1 MNSTILKNVN
11 KEQMMAILEQMD
23 AKQMMAILIELDA
36 SMRGLKALQAYPP
49 KNAFEKMASEVWK
62 TTHVMSITDCL
73 HKLGMDVQ
81 DYFNHNGLSIE

>member
-1 MNSTILKNVN
+1 MNTLL
-11 KEQMMAILEQMD
+11 LEQMD

-36 SMRGLKALQAYPP
+36 SMRRLKALQTSPP
-49 KNAFEKMASEVWK
+49 KNAFEKMASEMWK
-62 TTHVMSITDCL
+62 TTHVMSIVDCL

>member
-11 KEQMMAILEQMD
+11 KEQMMAIL
-23 AKQMMAILIELDA
+23 IELNA
-36 SMRGLKALQAYPP
+36 SARELKALQASPP
-49 KNAFEKMASEVWK
+49 KNAFEKLASEMWK

>member
-1 MNSTILKNVN
+1 
-11 KEQMMAILEQMD
+11 
-23 AKQMMAILIELDA
+23 
-36 SMRGLKALQAYPP
+36 MRGLKALQASPP
-49 KNAFEKMASEVWK
+49 KNAFEKMASEMWK

>member
-1 MNSTILKNVN
+1 MNILLL
-11 KEQMMAILEQMD
+11 QQMD
-23 AKQMMAILIELDA
+23 AKQMMAILIELNA
-36 SMRGLKALQAYPP
+36 SARELKALQASPP
-49 KNAFEKMASEVWK
+49 KNTFEKMASEVWK